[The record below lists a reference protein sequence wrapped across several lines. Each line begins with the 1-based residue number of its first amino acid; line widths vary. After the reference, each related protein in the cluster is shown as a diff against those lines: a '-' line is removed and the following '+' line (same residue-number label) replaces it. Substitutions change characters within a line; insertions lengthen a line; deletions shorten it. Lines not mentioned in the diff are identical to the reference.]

1 MYLCNALLF
10 ATGPYRKGNSATMV
24 KTPSGTQPLGQKKT
38 TNVGHQQPCLC
49 RVTIATKKMWSL
61 VTRNADWR
69 KRIKHSW
76 FLLFQIWT
84 FTDVVKGPQAGASF
98 GISSRYK
105 RHAGCEIG
113 HSAPSGSYHAVPS
126 YTLHIKI
133 QKKERKTHEDQS
145 SSRHILHDSLQL
157 AETCIAL
164 LKCLYARHNV
174 SWNCELPTLS
184 IPSVATFSVT
194 HAFFSLFK
202 TYLF

>member
-1 MYLCNALLF
+1 MRNIRLVIISPDHVTRQIMWLPEPPSDYVCICATLCYLLRDRRGREQCNHREDPKWYP
-10 ATGPYRKGNSATMV
+10 T
-24 KTPSGTQPLGQKKT
+24 SGTKENNKCGAST
-38 TNVGHQQPCLC
+38 TLFMQSHYCH
-49 RVTIATKKMWSL
+49 KKMWSL

-145 SSRHILHDSLQL
+145 SSRHILHDFSS
-157 AETCIAL
+157 L
-164 LKCLYARHNV
+164 LKLV
-174 SWNCELPTLS
+174 
-184 IPSVATFSVT
+184 
-194 HAFFSLFK
+194 
-202 TYLF
+202 